1 LPFFGALV
9 RAQLRLLADAF
20 VDIHGKQSFRC
31 RHDHSFINVAVG
43 LLMFDITADE
53 WVAIALSLRIA
64 IVASIVAL
72 PLGIATAW
80 LLARKDFW
88 GKTVLDGIVHL
99 PLVLP
104 PVVTGYLLL
113 IAFGRRGFIGAFLA
127 DFGIVFSFRWTGA
140 ALACGVMGFPLLV
153 RPIRLAIEAIDRRL
167 EDAAATLG
175 ADRRRV
181 FLTVTLPLALPGLI
195 AGFVLCFAKA
205 LGEFGATIT
214 FVSAIPGETQTI
226 SAAIYGLTQI
236 PGGDAAAGRLVVVSV
251 ILALAALIVSE
262 WLARRAGM
270 RFHGE

>member
-1 LPFFGALV
+1 MLDLTP
-9 RAQLRLLADAF
+9 
-20 VDIHGKQSFRC
+20 
-31 RHDHSFINVAVG
+31 
-43 LLMFDITADE
+43 DE
-53 WVAIALSLRIA
+53 WIAIRLSLRIA
-64 IVASIVAL
+64 IVATVVAL
-72 PLGIATAW
+72 PFGIAIGW
-80 LLARKDFW
+80 LLARKNFW
-88 GKTVLDGIVHL
+88 GKTLLDGVIHL

-113 IAFGRRGFIGAFLA
+113 ISFGRRGPIGAFLYEW
-127 DFGIVFSFRWTGA
+127 FGIVFSFRWTGA

-175 ADRRRV
+175 ADRARV

-214 FVSAIPGETQTI
+214 FVSNIPGETQTL
-226 SAAIYGLTQI
+226 SAAIYTLTQV
-236 PGGDAAAGRLVVVSV
+236 PGGDAAAGRLVVVAIVLSLV
-251 ILALAALIVSE
+251 ALVLSE